1 MMDFRGGPIF
11 GRPFR
16 QVVKK
21 PPSGGFLLPQEQVV
35 IIN

>member
-1 MMDFRGGPIF
+1 MMEFF
-11 GRPFR
+11 GEPMYRRPFR